1 MFEINPRHNDGA
13 VATSSWV
20 EPLRDDETDSPLLDS
35 SSEWQRKLAAT
46 GLPQLLPYSGWGG
59 DVVIPLYK
67 K

>member
-1 MFEINPRHNDGA
+1 MFGKTPRHNNGA

-20 EPLRDDETDSPLLDS
+20 EPLRDDETDSPLLHS

-46 GLPQLLPYSGWGG
+46 GLPQLLPYSDWGG
-59 DVVIPLYK
+59 CVVIPLYK

>member
-1 MFEINPRHNDGA
+1 MFGKTPRHNNGA
-13 VATSSWV
+13 VAASPWV
-20 EPLRDDETDSPLLDS
+20 ESWRDDETDSPLLDS

-59 DVVIPLYK
+59 GVVIPLYK